1 MKEEAMTADQGIKL
15 YAEVG
20 LSENTFYRHAR
31 EEKIRK
37 SLPEERQ
44 RGALYNAEDIR
55 SIVEQHRMKRRKR
68 IEAIRSKRDAQG
80 ETDWVQASD
89 LPYLLAL
96 DYEMYGIEETVD
108 LSITHDW
115 WKKNPYMC
123 RVLYNAEERKDV
135 WGYLTIVPMEEATI
149 FKLLRREMH
158 ERDMRPEH
166 ILTYGDNRAYT
177 VYANSIVLKP
187 EHRAYMRDLINSVL
201 TYWCNQYPRV
211 RIAKLYAYA
220 ESEEG
225 WNLIK
230 HLFFSPRYDIGERA
244 FELDPHQVNPSKL
257 IKAFQDCLKEREK
270 PISTASSDV

>member
-1 MKEEAMTADQGIKL
+1 MRRRDLITSREAVKLFVEAD
-15 YAEVG
+15 
-20 LSENTFYRHAR
+20 LSEATFRRRIRQGVIKPELEEGR
-31 EEKIRK
+31 E
-37 SLPEERQ
+37 
-44 RGALYNAEDIR
+44 RGAMYPRDQVLAAISR
-55 SIVEQHRMKRRKR
+55 STGKKVPRQK
-68 IEAIRSKRDAQG
+68 AQESSG
-80 ETDWVQASD
+80 ATDWVQASD

-177 VYANSIVLKP
+177 VYANSIVIKP

-270 PISTASSDV
+270 PISIASPDV